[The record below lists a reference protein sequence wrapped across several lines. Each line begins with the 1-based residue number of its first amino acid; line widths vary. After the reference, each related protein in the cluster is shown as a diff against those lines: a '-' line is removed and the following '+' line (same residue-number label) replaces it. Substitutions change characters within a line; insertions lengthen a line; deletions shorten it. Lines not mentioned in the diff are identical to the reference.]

1 MELSFLLPIFALVK
15 RIRKI
20 MEEEIKKRLLS
31 ILNNEIE
38 NEYGYADMPVSY
50 AVAIAPDLSDIVV
63 CFNDKYPWHEAAME
77 WAVLTSTTYE
87 GISREIKKYI
97 HQTLK

>member
-77 WAVLTSTTYE
+77 WEVLTSTTYE
-87 GISREIKKYI
+87 GITREIKKYV

>member
-1 MELSFLLPIFALVK
+1 MET
-15 RIRKI
+15 
-20 MEEEIKKRLLS
+20 EIKKRLLS

-38 NEYGYADMPVSY
+38 NEYGDDDMPVSY

-63 CFNDKYPWHEAAME
+63 CFNDKYPWHEAAMGWE
-77 WAVLTSTTYE
+77 VLTSTTYE
-87 GISREIKKYI
+87 DIIREIKKYV

>member
-15 RIRKI
+15 QIRKV
-20 MEEEIKKRLLS
+20 MEDEIKKRLLS

-77 WAVLTSTTYE
+77 WEVLTSTTYE
-87 GISREIKKYI
+87 GITREIKKYV

>member
-1 MELSFLLPIFALVK
+1 MED
-15 RIRKI
+15 
-20 MEEEIKKRLLS
+20 EIKKRLLS

-63 CFNDKYPWHEAAME
+63 CFNDNYPWHEAAME
-77 WAVLTSTTYE
+77 WEVLTSTTYE

>member
-1 MELSFLLPIFALVK
+1 MED
-15 RIRKI
+15 
-20 MEEEIKKRLLS
+20 EIKKRLLS

-63 CFNDKYPWHEAAME
+63 CFNDNYPWHEAAME
-77 WAVLTSTTYE
+77 WEVLTSTTYE
-87 GISREIKKYI
+87 GITREIKKYV

>member
-1 MELSFLLPIFALVK
+1 MED
-15 RIRKI
+15 
-20 MEEEIKKRLLS
+20 EIKKRLLS

-63 CFNDKYPWHEAAME
+63 CFNAKCPWHEAAME
-77 WAVLTSTTYE
+77 WEVLTSTTYE
-87 GISREIKKYI
+87 GISREIKKYV